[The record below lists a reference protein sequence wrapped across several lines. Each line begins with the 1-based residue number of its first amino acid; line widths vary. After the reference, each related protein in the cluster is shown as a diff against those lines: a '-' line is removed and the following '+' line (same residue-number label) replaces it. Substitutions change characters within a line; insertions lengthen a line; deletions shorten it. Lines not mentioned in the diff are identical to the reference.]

1 MKKRKVLGG
10 VLFSLVLITL
20 IILFVFLKENTTNK
34 FINFETMKEFNN
46 TEFKIKNEL
55 NFKVGNEEDFS
66 GELVSSTG
74 ELYLQKRND
83 DYKVV
88 DKYQIVF
95 EKGEAKKIKCD
106 NLKDESIKENIDER
120 EYINGYKYEDLG
132 NGKGQFFDL
141 AYNKDFK
148 VDLNKFNKDD
158 MAKKTYGEY
167 SYSKIVKDKIFFFIR
182 RDPGKIKWFS
192 EDHSRYKE
200 LRWYDFNEEIWDS
213 VKLSKNQHVESI
225 MGIVDNKVYL
235 TGTEEWGSQYPS
247 KIYSA
252 DLKKKKVKEERNLN
266 NNDDSYCDRYNLNEE
281 NLFMQVGKEDGE
293 YIRSI
298 NLREKVFYELFK
310 NEYPDRLG
318 LKDMISPSKNKI
330 FSISNDNNKKEV
342 RVTFLRD
349 GKPEGTVKIYDFET
363 ENNEYLPQFTWSD
376 DGKNLIIAECKWN
389 KIYNFKILEFNQ

>member
-66 GELVSSTG
+66 GELVSSNG
-74 ELYLQKRND
+74 DLYLQKRND

-148 VDLNKFNKDD
+148 VDLKKFNKDD

-182 RDPGKIKWFS
+182 RDPGKINLFS
-192 EDHSRYKE
+192 EDNSRYKE

-225 MGIVDNKVYL
+225 IGIVDNKVYL
-235 TGTEEWGSQYPS
+235 TATEEWGSQYPS

-266 NNDDSYCDRYNLNEE
+266 NNDDSYYDRYNLNEE
-281 NLFMQVGKEDGE
+281 NLLMQVGKEDGE

-310 NEYPDRLG
+310 NEYPNRLG

-376 DGKNLIIAECKWN
+376 DGKNLIIAECKWD

>member
-34 FINFETMKEFNN
+34 FINSETMKEFNN

-66 GELVSSTG
+66 GELVSSNG
-74 ELYLQKRND
+74 DLYLQKRND

-106 NLKDESIKENIDER
+106 NLKDESIKEDIDER

-167 SYSKIVKDKIFFFIR
+167 SHSRIVKDKIFFFIR
-182 RDPGKIKWFS
+182 RDPEKINLFS
-192 EDHSRYKE
+192 EDNSRYKE
-200 LRWYDFNEEIWDS
+200 LRWYDFNEEIWDG

-225 MGIVDNKVYL
+225 IGIVDNKVYL

-266 NNDDSYCDRYNLNEE
+266 NNDDSYYDRYNLNEE
-281 NLFMQVGKEDGE
+281 NLLMQVGKEDGE

-342 RVTFLRD
+342 RVTFLSD
-349 GKPEGTVKIYDFET
+349 GKPEGTVKVYDFEA

-376 DGKNLIIAECKWN
+376 DGKNLIIAECKWD

>member
-106 NLKDESIKENIDER
+106 NLKDESIKEDIDER

-182 RDPGKIKWFS
+182 RDPGKINLFS
-192 EDHSRYKE
+192 EDNSRYKE

-225 MGIVDNKVYL
+225 IGIVDNKVYL
-235 TGTEEWGSQYPS
+235 TATEEWGSHYPS

-266 NNDDSYCDRYNLNEE
+266 NNDDSYYDRYNLNEE
-281 NLFMQVGKEDGE
+281 NLLMQVGKEDGE

-376 DGKNLIIAECKWN
+376 DGKNLIIAECKWD

>member
-1 MKKRKVLGG
+1 MKKRESLGG
-10 VLFSLVLITL
+10 VLFSLSIITL
-20 IILFVFLKENTTNK
+20 IVLVMFFRENTTSK
-34 FINFETMKEFNN
+34 FINYEATKEFNN

-55 NFKVGNEEDFS
+55 NFKVGDDDDFS
-66 GELVSSTG
+66 GELLISDKK
-74 ELYLQKRND
+74 LYLQKRND

-106 NLKDESIKENIDER
+106 NLKDESIKEDIDER
-120 EYINGYKYEDLG
+120 EYINGYRYEDLG
-132 NGKGQFFDL
+132 GGKGQFFDL

-148 VDLNKFNKDD
+148 VDLDKFNKDD

-167 SYSKIVKDKIFFFIR
+167 SHSRIVKDKIFFFIR
-182 RDPGKIKWFS
+182 RDPGKINWFS
-192 EDHSRYKE
+192 EEHSRYKE
-200 LRWYDFNEEIWDS
+200 LRWYDFNEEIWES

-225 MGIVDNKVYL
+225 IGIVDNKVYL

-252 DLKKKKVKEERNLN
+252 DLKKKKVKEEKILN
-266 NNDDSYCDRYNLNEE
+266 NNYDSYYDRYNLSEE
-281 NLFMQVGKEDGE
+281 NLLMQVGKEDGE

-318 LKDMISPSKNKI
+318 LRDMISPSKNKI

-349 GKPEGTVKIYDFET
+349 GKPEGTVNVYDFET

-376 DGKNLIIAECKWN
+376 DGKNLIIAECKRD
-389 KIYNFKILEFNQ
+389 KIYNLKILEFNQ